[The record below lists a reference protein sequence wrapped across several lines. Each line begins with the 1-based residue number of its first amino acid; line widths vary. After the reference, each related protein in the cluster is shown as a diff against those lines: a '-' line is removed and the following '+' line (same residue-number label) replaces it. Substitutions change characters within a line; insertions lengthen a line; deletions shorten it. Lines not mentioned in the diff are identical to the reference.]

1 MNSSGASLWLT
12 DRLVANVTDHPLLLI
27 AIIAFLSKFL
37 TEVMSNTAVVAV
49 LLPVCLNASDTY
61 GVSPEVITFT
71 VTLSAGLAF
80 MLPMGSPATAIAYSS
95 GFLSRGDFMKA
106 GLCMNVIA
114 WIVFIL
120 VAKYYWPLLGYNI
133 TP

>member
-1 MNSSGASLWLT
+1 
-12 DRLVANVTDHPLLLI
+12 
-27 AIIAFLSKFL
+27 
-37 TEVMSNTAVVAV
+37 
-49 LLPVCLNASDTY
+49 
-61 GVSPEVITFT
+61 
-71 VTLSAGLAF
+71 
-80 MLPMGSPATAIAYSS
+80 
-95 GFLSRGDFMKA
+95 MKA